1 MTIDVVTRQRIVA
14 SQGDRAQHFYV
25 LLSGSA
31 SVFTTNESTN
41 VTTHLATIGPVF
53 PLLSFPLPCLFWVSD
68 YASCWCRSCVPL
80 NADRCLLLPLMRR
93 ASISASW
100 A

>member
-1 MTIDVVTRQRIVA
+1 MCARSVLCSHAQGKRHFFQAMTIDVVTRQRIVA

-41 VTTHLATIGPVF
+41 VTTHLATIGPVSACF
-53 PLLSFPLPCLFWVSD
+53 PFLCPVS
-68 YASCWCRSCVPL
+68 S
-80 NADRCLLLPLMRR
+80 LLLAAVVWSVTR
-93 ASISASW
+93 
-100 A
+100 